1 MDTSQ
6 LTTQCCIV
14 GGGPAG
20 VMLGYLLARSGVQV
34 VVLEKHTDFLRD
46 FRGDTIHPSTLEL
59 MHELELLDAFLQL
72 PHQSMPSL
80 KLVIEG
86 QIVQG
91 PDFSHLPTRKKFV
104 ALMPQWDFLDFIAA
118 QGALYPGFDLRM
130 GAEAEALI
138 REGERIRG
146 VVAQTAQGRLN
157 IHADLVI
164 AADGRQSR
172 IRELAGL
179 RVREFGVPIDVLWF
193 RLAKPRDVVEDVMG
207 RIQNGRMMVTIHRGD
222 YYQAGLLIQK
232 GGFDQLMQQGLE
244 GFHQLVA
251 SIAPDFRAVV
261 QAIDSWDQVK
271 LLSVKVNRLE
281 RWYQPG
287 LLCIGD
293 AAHAMSPI
301 GGVGVNYAVQDA
313 VATANLLA
321 EQLRTARCTEDD
333 LARVQ
338 RRRAWPAHAMQ
349 RLQVEAHRRFFSARA
364 SADRPL
370 TVPLP
375 MRWLLRLCAPV
386 LRRLMARVIGLG
398 LRPEHIRTHVYRR

>member
-1 MDTSQ
+1 MDTPQ

-34 VVLEKHTDFLRD
+34 VVLEKHTDFFRD

-59 MHELELLDAFLQL
+59 MHELGLLEAFLQL
-72 PHQSMPSL
+72 PHQPMPSL

-86 QIVQG
+86 QVVQG
-91 PDFSHLPTRKKFV
+91 PDFSHLPTHKKFV
-104 ALMPQWDFLDFIAA
+104 ALMPQWDFLNFIAS
-118 QGALYPGFDLRM
+118 QGAQYPGFDLRM
-130 GAEAEALI
+130 GAEADALI
-138 REGERIRG
+138 LEGGRIRG
-146 VVAQTAQGRLN
+146 VMAQTAQGRLA
-157 IHADLVI
+157 IHAELVV

-172 IRELAGL
+172 IRELAGMQ
-179 RVREFGVPIDVLWF
+179 VREFGVPIDVLWF
-193 RLAKPRDVVEDVMG
+193 RLDKPQNEVEDLMG
-207 RIQNGRMMVTIHRGD
+207 RIQNGRMMVTINRGD

-244 GFHQLVA
+244 CFHQLVV
-251 SIAPDFRAVV
+251 SIVPGFHEVV
-261 QAIDSWDQVK
+261 KAINNWDQVK

-321 EQLRTARCTEDD
+321 EKLRMDRCTETD

-338 RRRAWPAHAMQ
+338 RRRAWPARAMQ
-349 RLQVEAHRRFFSARA
+349 GLQIEAHARFFSDRA
-364 SADRPL
+364 ASRPL
-370 TVPLP
+370 SISKPTLI
-375 MRWLLRLCAPV
+375 LLRLCAPL

-398 LRPEHIRTHVYRR
+398 LRPEHIQTRVYRN